1 MKKTFKLLSVL
12 MLALAVVGCEND
24 PIDEGGNS
32 NIETPEDPTEQEPDA
47 EEPDAEEPTVNP
59 TEPESV
65 ALFASLPAN
74 RTTLNHKDFTLSW
87 ATGDQLAVFN
97 TPTGIEDY
105 SGNLHFKIDEKNL
118 GNGRFA
124 PASGVNVPFES
135 GVNYDWFVCLPY
147 RETNGNPELASPKGQ
162 SAEDGYFPIGAQTQ
176 NKYNNSDHIKG
187 TDIMVGKATN
197 TRKPEIALKHLA
209 VLHKFTVTNDSDN
222 SIVINKLTLNG
233 GTHKLFGT
241 FWVDLTAEEP
251 AIDINK
257 ANASF
262 EERALTVKNGTEL
275 AKGKSA
281 DFYMITAPF
290 TLNAGDVFKI
300 TIETNKGT
308 QTLEK
313 TAPSTLEFKA
323 GTYNTANLVYDYV
336 VTNDHLYYETFT
348 STTLGS
354 ISTSDTNNYVV
365 RWTNYDKLG
374 LSVYDGIIND
384 VAYTNADNATITP
397 QIAASALKGMEGL
410 HARIGS
416 NKAVGTV
423 TVEGIKLHG
432 YNKLNLSLLQTYKNS
447 QLFIEY
453 SVDKGAT
460 WAEVTTWTNPA
471 TLTCEERSVD
481 FEVAEGSEVIYL
493 RFTSINN
500 TVPRIDNIKLTWQE

>member
-1 MKKTFKLLSVL
+1 

-32 NIETPEDPTEQEPDA
+32 NIETPEDPTEQEPDAEEPDA

-87 ATGDQLAVFN
+87 ASGDQLAVFN
-97 TPTGIEDY
+97 APTGTEKY
-105 SGNLHFKIDEKNL
+105 SSNLHFKIDENNL
-118 GNGRFA
+118 DNGRFA

-147 RETNGNPELASPKGQ
+147 RETNGNPELNSPKGQ

-176 NKYNNSDHIKG
+176 NKYDNSDHIKG

-262 EERALTVKNGTEL
+262 EERALTVKNGTGL
-275 AKGKSA
+275 DKGKSA

-336 VTNDHLYYETFT
+336 VTNDHLYYEKFDTKMTVSTSTSFDASTIGNYNTYKDGTSVYDNDTANIKYTCDGTDACLSKNSVSGVSGTYVWFRKAKGGYIQVDGIKPHGYTNLVLSYVQQGSSGGAVKASYAVDGGEWTEFEVT
-348 STTLGS
+348 STTTTHEFEFSVPEGAQT
-354 ISTSDTNNYVV
+354 IS
-365 RWTNYDKLG
+365 
-374 LSVYDGIIND
+374 
-384 VAYTNADNATITP
+384 
-397 QIAASALKGMEGL
+397 
-410 HARIGS
+410 
-416 NKAVGTV
+416 
-423 TVEGIKLHG
+423 
-432 YNKLNLSLLQTYKNS
+432 
-447 QLFIEY
+447 
-453 SVDKGAT
+453 
-460 WAEVTTWTNPA
+460 
-471 TLTCEERSVD
+471 
-481 FEVAEGSEVIYL
+481 L
-493 RFTSINN
+493 RFTEAGSNN
-500 TVPRIDNIKLTWQE
+500 VRIDDIKLTWQE